1 MKCGP
6 LSITLSDIYMAK
18 MDKDIVEKP
27 QPKFYK
33 CYVDDII
40 NCPKKNQVD
49 LLFNDLVNY
58 HQSIDLTLELNPKR
72 FLSINIEFQNGILSG
87 HCKEIKLPTPWNS
100 KMPKCIIVM

>member
-49 LLFNDLVNY
+49 LLFN
-58 HQSIDLTLELNPKR
+58 I
-72 FLSINIEFQNGILSG
+72 
-87 HCKEIKLPTPWNS
+87 
-100 KMPKCIIVM
+100 